1 MTRRRRPRKLRNLT
15 KSADGLWRFQAV
27 NSDGKRVRISL
38 GTRDQ
43 DEAIRIRDEI
53 LSGTGRIMKPKSGAP
68 IRFAEMAELYLEYDP
83 RSKKLAAT
91 TRHDRELLLKPK
103 GRILR
108 YFGDRVLDEITS
120 ELLER
125 YWTEEVLEA
134 KPKPRKPSTG
144 KQDLAAIAGVLR
156 YARKR
161 KHLPKDCDPV
171 AEFTAELSGAETKAA
186 RADTDPTKDI
196 RPVEDPRALAA
207 LVTEARKEGL
217 RDLVYVLLMLDAGL
231 RSGEALGLR
240 WGHIAWGTDE
250 DRNSR
255 KLWIEENRPRG
266 RAPEAPKSGRKRSV
280 GMSRRLRA
288 ALLEFQFEGEKWDPS
303 PEDHVLRGIDPNNWA
318 KREWTRITKRTGIAA
333 RRKDLRDT
341 FASVLISNGIPL
353 KYISRQ
359 LGHSQTAITEKSY
372 AKWCHGDDYED
383 PTPLSPGELPADLLA
398 RHFDQILTRSDHEA
412 VKQAVDS
419 AGELAGIY

>member
-1 MTRRRRPRKLRNLT
+1 MTASLHKGETAMSRRPRPRKLRNLS
-15 KSADGLWRFQAV
+15 KSADGLWRFQV
-27 NSDGKRVRISL
+27 MGSDGKRVRISL

-43 DEAIRIRDEI
+43 DEAIRLRDEI
-53 LSGTGRIMKPKSGAP
+53 LSGTGNIMKPKTGAP

-91 TRHDRELLLKPK
+91 TRHDRELLLKPG
-103 GRILR
+103 GRILS
-108 YFGDRVLDEITS
+108 YFGDRALDEITS

-134 KPKPRKPSTG
+134 KPKSRKASTG
-144 KQDLAAIAGVLR
+144 KQDLAAIAAVLR

-171 AEFTAELSGAETKAA
+171 AEFTAEISGADTKAA

-207 LVTEARKEGL
+207 LVSEARKEGL

-240 WGHIAWGTDE
+240 WGRVQFGSDE

-266 RAPEAPKSGRKRSV
+266 GAPEAPKSGRKRSV

-288 ALLEFQFEGEKWDPS
+288 GLLEYQRERWDPS
-303 PEDHVLRGIDPNNWA
+303 PDEHVLKGIDSDNWS
-318 KREWTRITKRTGIAA
+318 KREWRRITKRVGVVA

-353 KYISRQ
+353 KYVSLQ
-359 LGHSQTAITEKSY
+359 LGHGQTAITEKSY
-372 AKWCHGDDYED
+372 AKWCHGDDYVD
-383 PTPLSPGELPADLLA
+383 PIRLSPGELPADLLVS
-398 RHFDQILTRSDHEA
+398 HFDQSMTS
-412 VKQAVDS
+412 QA
-419 AGELAGIY
+419 GGGIGDRR